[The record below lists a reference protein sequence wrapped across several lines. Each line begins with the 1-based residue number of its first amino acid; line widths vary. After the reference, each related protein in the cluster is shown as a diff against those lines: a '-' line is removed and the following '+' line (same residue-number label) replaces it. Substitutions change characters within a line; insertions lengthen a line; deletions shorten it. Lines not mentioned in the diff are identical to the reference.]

1 MPLAT
6 GDVGEGRLGDRKV
19 RRIVYTA
26 EQLRARV
33 RELGADISAAYSAS
47 DRLLVVGIL
56 KGSFVFLADLVR
68 EITIPL
74 HIDFVVASSYGAGQ
88 SSTGEV
94 KVLHDV
100 SVPLQGRAVLLVED
114 IVDSGTTLER
124 LMPELRA
131 RGAASLEIC
140 ALLHKR
146 TIGLKPRWV
155 GFDAPNE
162 FLVGY
167 GLDLAEDFR
176 HLPYIASL

>member
-1 MPLAT
+1 MPLVL
-6 GDVGEGRLGDRKV
+6 DEGRLGGRKV
-19 RRIVYTA
+19 RRVVYTA
-26 EQLRARV
+26 EQIRTRV
-33 RELGADISAAYSAS
+33 RELAAEISDAYAAA

-68 EITIPL
+68 EITVPL
-74 HIDFVVASSYGAGQ
+74 QIDFVVASSYGSGQ

-100 SVPLQGRAVLLVED
+100 SVPLENRAVILVED
-114 IVDSGTTLER
+114 IVDSGTTLQR
-124 LMPELRA
+124 LVPELRA
-131 RGAASLEIC
+131 RGPASLEIC

-146 TIGLKPRWV
+146 SIALEPRWV
-155 GFDAPNE
+155 GFNAPNE